1 MTDIGATIIGTT
13 DLLVGRHRIPFD
25 TARDWVAEYTADGAT
40 RYGYPAYETYLASG
54 RPKKLNDADLLAPN
68 LLNAAPSL
76 KAFYWLRE
84 QLPTLNTALAAIPE
98 TADIADTS
106 LSLELLD
113 PLFAVLDD
121 PGRAGVGMTS
131 LSKVLHRKRP
141 GFIPLWDSKLRS
153 CYSTGD
159 DAPVRLVRNRAHGP
173 LAVDIATAMRDD
185 LTAAPDAWTRLAA
198 LPDNPPITP
207 LRALDIVAWSF
218 ARRQELAA
226 AS

>member
-1 MTDIGATIIGTT
+1 MTEIGVSDIELT
-13 DLLVGRHRIPFD
+13 VGRHRVPFSQ
-25 TARDWVAEYTADGAT
+25 ARSWVAEYTADGAT

-54 RPKKLNDADLLAPN
+54 RPQKLDDADLLAPN

-84 QLPTLNTALAAIPE
+84 QLPTLNAALAAIPE
-98 TADIADTS
+98 TADISDTDLP
-106 LSLELLD
+106 LSLLE

-159 DAPVRLVRNRAHGP
+159 DAPVRLVRHRTHGR
-173 LAVDIATAMRDD
+173 LAVDIATAMRAD
-185 LTAAPDAWTRLAA
+185 LAAAPDAWTRLAA

-207 LRALDIVAWSF
+207 LRALDIVASSF
-218 ARRQELAA
+218 AQQQAGV
-226 AS
+226 